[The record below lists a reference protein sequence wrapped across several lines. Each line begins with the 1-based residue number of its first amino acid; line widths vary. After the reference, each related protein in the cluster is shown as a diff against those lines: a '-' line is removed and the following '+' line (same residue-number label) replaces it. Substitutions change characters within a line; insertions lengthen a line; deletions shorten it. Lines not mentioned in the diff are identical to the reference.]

1 MYTTEKSITK
11 AGLENSSTKLI
22 QTEDI
27 IISDRGTVGEITMLP
42 FPMAFNQSCYGIRGL
57 NKSTLFVLS
66 S

>member
-42 FPMAFNQSCYGIRGL
+42 FPMAFNQSCYGI
-57 NKSTLFVLS
+57 KV
-66 S
+66 